1 MIHNQA
7 SLPEGIGGNTVP
19 IREDEALESAKTI
32 DGVYQPTPCVARDP
46 HGREALLL
54 EPIALLWAS
63 ST

>member
-7 SLPEGIGGNTVP
+7 CRRALEVTPFP
-19 IREDEALESAKTI
+19 IREDEALGSAKTI
-32 DGVYQPTPCVARDP
+32 DGVYQPTPCVTSDP